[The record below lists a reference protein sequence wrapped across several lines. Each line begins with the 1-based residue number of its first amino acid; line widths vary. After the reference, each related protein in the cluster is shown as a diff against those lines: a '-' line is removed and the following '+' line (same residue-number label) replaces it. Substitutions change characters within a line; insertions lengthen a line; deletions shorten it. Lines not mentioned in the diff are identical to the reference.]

1 MPVGTFTV
9 CLLVFAGGCI
19 GHFGR
24 RWISAEAREAIP
36 LVLGLTSF
44 CSGLLSVVKGAQM
57 PVVTFSMQL
66 GIWLGKSLR
75 LEERAYDLIRAAL
88 RRIPTPKGFDFE
100 QFVTV
105 SAIFCFS
112 GFGLYSVIVECISG
126 DRTQILSKALL
137 DGFAS
142 FIFGSGLG
150 IGVAL
155 IAIPQAAV
163 FAVVCALAFLVGP
176 YFTPEMLANFM
187 ACGGALTMAAGLRM
201 ARIKQYPLID
211 MLPSLVLTLLITPLW
226 TALMG

>member
-1 MPVGTFTV
+1 MPVGTFMV
-9 CLLVFAGGCI
+9 CALVFAGGCI

-24 RWISAEAREAIP
+24 KAINEEVRGSIP
-36 LVLGLTSF
+36 LILGLTSF
-44 CSGLLSVVKGAQM
+44 CSGLLSVVKVAQM
-57 PVVTFSMQL
+57 PVVTFSMLL
-66 GIWLGKSLR
+66 GIWIGKTLH
-75 LEERAYDLIRAAL
+75 LEARAYDLIRAAL
-88 RRIPTPKGFDFE
+88 RRIPTPKDFDFE

-105 SAIFCFS
+105 AAIFCFS

-137 DGFAS
+137 DGFAAI
-142 FIFGSGLG
+142 IFGSGLG

-155 IAIPQAAV
+155 IAIPQALV
-163 FAVVCALAFLVGP
+163 FVVVCVLAFWVGP
-176 YFTPEMLANFM
+176 YFTPDMLSNFM

-226 TALMG
+226 TSLMG